1 MEKDLRF
8 RREEKL
14 KSWSAIGRMFKEG
27 QSFGQYPLRFVWLP
41 MEAGSADFPVQFT
54 VSVPKKKFKKAVD
67 RNRLRRQI
75 RETYRL
81 HKQVLYRNLDPTQQ
95 VYALMVIY
103 VAKDMLEY
111 PEIENNMNRGLRR
124 LSKILR
130 ELPPQPTPKED

>member
-1 MEKDLRF
+1 MRF
-8 RREEKL
+8 RREERL

-41 MEAGSADFPVQFT
+41 VEPENTSFPAQFT

-75 RETYRL
+75 REAYRL
-81 HKQVLYRNLDPTQQ
+81 NKQLLYRNLDPSQK

-103 VAKDMLEY
+103 VAKETVEY
-111 PEIENNMNRGLRR
+111 TEIETNMHRGLRR
-124 LSKILR
+124 LGKILR
-130 ELPPQPTPKED
+130 DQQNQPTQKEE

>member
-41 MEAGSADFPVQFT
+41 MEAGSAGFPVQFT

-75 RETYRL
+75 REAYRL
-81 HKQVLYRNLDPTQQ
+81 HKDILYRNLDPNQK

-111 PEIENNMNRGLRR
+111 YEIENNMNRGLRR

-130 ELPPQPTPKED
+130 ELPPQPTPTAD

>member
-1 MEKDLRF
+1 MRF

-14 KSWSAIGRMFKEG
+14 KSWTAIGRMFKEG

-41 MEAGSADFPVQFT
+41 MEANDGDFPVQFT

-81 HKQVLYRNLDPTQQ
+81 HKHILYRQLENTQKI
-95 VYALMVIY
+95 YALMVIY
-103 VAKDMLEY
+103 VAKEAVEY
-111 PEIENNMNRGLRR
+111 AEIENNMNRGVRR
-124 LSKILR
+124 LAKILR
-130 ELPPQPTPKED
+130 QPPTQPTQE

>member
-1 MEKDLRF
+1 VEKDLRF
-8 RREEKL
+8 RREERL

-41 MEAGSADFPVQFT
+41 VEQENASFPAQFT

-75 RETYRL
+75 REAYRL
-81 HKQVLYRNLDPTQQ
+81 NKQLLYRNLDPSQK

-103 VAKDMLEY
+103 VAKEALEY
-111 PEIENNMNRGLRR
+111 TEIETNMNRGLRR
-124 LSKILR
+124 LGKILR
-130 ELPPQPTPKED
+130 DQQNQPTHKED